1 MIINQVTF
9 EKILKKNFL
18 FEQRPKLAVALSG
31 GADSMSLIFLLN
43 SWIKKNNGSL
53 IGLIIDHKLR
63 KNSTLEANTV
73 KKFLLKY
80 KIKSKLF
87 SVENKDI
94 FKKTMNEARRNRF
107 KKLIQ
112 FCIKKDIFHLF
123 LGHHFDDNIE
133 TFLIR
138 RVAGSNIEGLGSIKY
153 KFNMNGVQILRPL
166 LDFKK
171 KQIMQFVNKN
181 DIPFV
186 EDPSNYDL
194 KYSRVA
200 IREYLHENAKLKT
213 IVSKEL
219 KMIKYYLPYYRKMIY
234 QALHLLVIK
243 ISYQSILIDAL
254 SFNKYDLEIKTKI
267 IEIIYKFLKP
277 QRQFLRYKKVLIS
290 LNDLNNDHKT
300 NINLAGM
307 RIKRDNFFIHFMI

>member
-1 MIINQVTF
+1 MIIDQSTF

-18 FEQRPKLAVALSG
+18 FEQRPQLAVALSG

-43 SWIKKNNGSL
+43 NWIKKNNGSL
-53 IGLIIDHKLR
+53 IGLIIDHKIR

-73 KKFLLKY
+73 KKFLSRY
-80 KIKSKLF
+80 EIKSKLF
-87 SVENKDI
+87 SIENKDI
-94 FKKTMNEARRNRF
+94 LKKTMNEARKNRF
-107 KKLIQ
+107 NKLIQ
-112 FCIKKDIFHLF
+112 FCVKKNIFHLF

-133 TFLIR
+133 TFFIR
-138 RVAGSNIEGLGSIKY
+138 KIAGSNFEGLGSIKY

-171 KQIMQFVNKN
+171 KQIIKFVKKN

-200 IREYLHENAKLKT
+200 IREYLLKNSELKT
-213 IVSKEL
+213 ILSKEL
-219 KMIKYYLPYYRKMIY
+219 KMIKYYLPYYKKMIY
-234 QALHLLVIK
+234 QALHLLAVK
-243 ISYQSILIDAL
+243 ITYQNIWINALI
-254 SFNKYDLEIKTKI
+254 FNKYDLEIQTKI

-277 QRQFLRYKKVLIS
+277 QRQFLRYKKILIS
-290 LNDLNNDHKT
+290 LKNLNNDHEI

-307 RIKRDNFFIHFMI
+307 TIRRDNFYIHFMT